1 MNSTEIRAREIPG
14 DALSLRIAQV
24 EILQE
29 IAAQLAEAQEAREAK
44 LVKIEPVTLEEAA
57 KIVNECRHRFAY
69 SDTFTAGE
77 DVRDAINNVL
87 AERAK

>member
-1 MNSTEIRAREIPG
+1 MNSTEIRAREIRD

-29 IAAQLAEAQEAREAK
+29 IAAQLAEAHEAREAK
-44 LVKIEPVTLEEAA
+44 PAKIEPVTLEEARNIYREYDIA
-57 KIVNECRHRFAY
+57 LDRPETRTIEAM
-69 SDTFTAGE
+69 
-77 DVRDAINNVL
+77 RDSINLIL